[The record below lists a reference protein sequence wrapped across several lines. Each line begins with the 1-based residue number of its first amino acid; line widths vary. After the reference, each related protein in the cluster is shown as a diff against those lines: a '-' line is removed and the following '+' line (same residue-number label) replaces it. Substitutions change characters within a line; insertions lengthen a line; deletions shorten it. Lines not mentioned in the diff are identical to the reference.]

1 MKQYLDETFLQL
13 GRGFQFSAEPP
24 PALASTEHL
33 ASRDSWTVLGC
44 VLARV
49 RQGDLRAVEVLP
61 DLMARDDAALVWN
74 ACVQLI
80 GFAGRTPF
88 VLDTAAQF
96 LTRPDDLGI
105 QWSIA
110 SLLRNV
116 CSLHAVEPL
125 LQLHAAATDRTA
137 RYHIE
142 HCLSTLLEEHSG
154 PIDEG
159 AEEQEVLDPAY
170 PEPFTQTMIVLDRA
184 GYASGVREAAAEL
197 APRLASPDQA
207 VTAGMPLDLKA
218 LVERLHERILWGEP
232 SGSRMEWERMCF
244 EASTGIDCTAFYE
257 QGRLQRLAA
266 LAVLEDFIDGG
277 TAAGFEPG
285 VRYFFGHR
293 ADDRRGS
300 FSS

>member
-1 MKQYLDETFLQL
+1 LTAVKQYLDRTFLQL

-24 PALASTEHL
+24 PSLASAEHL
-33 ASRDSWTVLGC
+33 NSRDPWTVLGS

-80 GFAGRTPF
+80 GFAGRTTF
-88 VLDTAAQF
+88 VLDTAARF

-110 SLLRNV
+110 DLLRNA

-125 LQLHAAATDRTA
+125 LQLHAAATDRDA
-137 RYHIE
+137 RRHVE
-142 HCLSTLLEEHSG
+142 RCLSTLLEEQPG
-154 PIDEG
+154 ALDDG
-159 AEEQEVLDPAY
+159 AEEQEVPDPAY
-170 PEPFTQTMIVLDRA
+170 PEPFTQTMTVLDRD
-184 GYASGVREAAAEL
+184 GYAAQVRDAAAGL
-197 APRLASPDQA
+197 APQLASSDQA
-207 VTAGMPLDLKA
+207 VTAGQPFDLAA
-218 LVERLHERILWGEP
+218 LVARLHDRIRSGEP

-244 EASTGIDCTAFYE
+244 EASTGVDCSTFYE

-266 LAVLEDFIDGG
+266 LAVLEDFMDGG
-277 TAAGFEPG
+277 HGAAFERG

-293 ADDRRGS
+293 VDD
-300 FSS
+300 